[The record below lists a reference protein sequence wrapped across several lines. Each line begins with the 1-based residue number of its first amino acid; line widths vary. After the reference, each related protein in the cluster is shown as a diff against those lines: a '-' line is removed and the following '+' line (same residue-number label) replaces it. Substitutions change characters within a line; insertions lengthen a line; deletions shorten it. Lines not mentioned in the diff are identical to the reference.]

1 MVRCSSIQRAMQYG
15 GDLAAFFH
23 ESREFFGDYGLHA
36 IRKCAV
42 RIVMDFD
49 EQAIGADG
57 DCCS

>member
-1 MVRCSSIQRAMQYG
+1 MQYG

-57 DCCS
+57 DCCA